1 MSTNNQLSHAAQI
14 AITSGLGL
22 ALALG
27 PAMSC
32 PMRAWAEEGAIT
44 ITQQHNKNAT
54 YDAYMLFKADVSK
67 DDQATHIAWASES
80 MKKIVLAFLDGN
92 GYKKW
97 LESNHPGSDQH
108 DLPQNAAE
116 FISEM
121 ITGSKTAAGT
131 STKPRTT
138 AAASFANK
146 LAKAL
151 ASNNASPRQ
160 VATAGTEFKGLE
172 GYWLFVTTPSTT
184 KDADDAGSAPMWVAL
199 GGSINKIVEKS
210 AVPTADKEVRE
221 DSTQAWGKLAD
232 AHVGQSVEYRL
243 LGSLPSNLATF
254 EHYHFMFTDTLSAG
268 LDLDIPAGKTA
279 ADAVAIMVGDKAV
292 TADGTKVKVTYDNRK
307 LVIDFADL
315 LDSSW
320 SEYHI
325 TSDTKI
331 TVTYR
336 AHLNEAC
343 VVGTPGNPNE
353 ITLTY
358 TNDPITQ
365 REGASTPGKPT
376 PKTYTYK
383 MTLKKYDEQ
392 TGERLPG
399 AQFTMK
405 VADDNKDKESRG
417 LYVQANGSLA
427 KDAHAFVTD
436 KDGSFMVSGL
446 DEGAYILSETKAPEG
461 YEPIDSDLI
470 LTIVADRDGTGQQIT
485 DLRADL
491 KGGDAVDVGAVK
503 KTAIAGLDADGGAV
517 SIDVTNDRWI
527 KMPVTGLGGNT
538 AMVGMGG
545 ATAVAAGIALLLR
558 RRR

>member
-365 REGASTPGKPT
+365 GEGASTPGKPT

-392 TGERLPG
+392 TGEKLPG

>member
-1 MSTNNQLSHAAQI
+1 MSTYSQLSRTARI

-27 PAMSC
+27 PAMSH
-32 PMRAWAEEGAIT
+32 PMHAWAEEGSIT
-44 ITQQHNKNAT
+44 ISQQHNKNAT
-54 YDAYMLFKADVSK
+54 YDAFMLFKADVSK

-80 MKKIVLAFLDGN
+80 MKKIVLTFLDDN

-160 VATAGTEFKGLE
+160 VATAGKEFKGLE

-184 KDADDAGSAPMWVAL
+184 KDVDDAGSAPMWVAL
-199 GGSINKIVEKS
+199 GGSVTEIVEKT

-221 DSTQAWGKLAD
+221 DSTQDWGKVAD
-232 AHVGQSVEYRL
+232 AHVGQPVEYRL
-243 LGSLPSNLATF
+243 TGSLPSNLATF
-254 EHYHFMFTDTLSAG
+254 EHYHFKFTDTLSAG
-268 LDLDIPAGKTA
+268 LDLDIPAGKTV
-279 ADAVAIMVGDKAV
+279 ADSVAIMVGDKAV
-292 TADGTKVKVTYDNRK
+292 KANGTAVKVSLDNRK
-307 LVIDFADL
+307 LVIDFTDL
-315 LDSSW
+315 LDPSW

-343 VVGTPGNPNE
+343 VIGTPGNPNDV
-353 ITLTY
+353 TLTY

-365 REGASTPGKPT
+365 QEGSNTPGKPT

-383 MTLKKYDEQ
+383 MTLKKFDEQ
-392 TGERLPG
+392 TGEKLPG

-405 VADDNKDKESRG
+405 VADENKDKDSRG

-436 KDGSFMVSGL
+436 KDGSFAVSGL
-446 DEGAYILSETKAPEG
+446 DEGTYILTETKAPEG

-470 LTIVADRDGTGQQIT
+470 LTIVASRDESGQQIA
-485 DLRADL
+485 DLTADL

-503 KTAIAGLDADGGAV
+503 KTAIAALDANGGAV

-538 AMVGMGG
+538 AMVGMGS
-545 ATAVAAGIALLLR
+545 ATAIGAGIALLLR